1 MDADGRLMGRAFT
14 PREHKLQAQVAAYL
28 RLILPP
34 EIFATAIDHAN
45 KASGLTGAILKARGA
60 VAGLPDHWL
69 IHAGRVYCIEL
80 KRKGGVLSA
89 DQIMC
94 HLLLRRAGAEVA
106 VCRELAD
113 VEEALMTWKI
123 PLRGRIGA

>member
-1 MDADGRLMGRAFT
+1 MVRAYT
-14 PREHKLQAQVAAYL
+14 PREHRLQSQVAAYL

-34 EIFATAIDHAN
+34 EVFATAIDHAN
-45 KASGLTGAILKARGA
+45 KRDELTGAILKARGA

-69 IHAGRVYCIEL
+69 IHDGRVFCIEL

-94 HLLLRRAGAEVA
+94 HLLLRRAGAEVV
-106 VCRELAD
+106 VCRSLED
-113 VEEALMTWKI
+113 VENALLAWSI
-123 PLRGRIGA
+123 PLRGRIAA